1 MIIIAHCCFEEA
13 LFKILPPALP
23 LMEYLVQFR
32 DESQSIFK
40 LLKAAPKF
48 HKCDF
53 KQKLI
58 YL

>member
-40 LLKAAPKF
+40 LLKEAPKLS
-48 HKCDF
+48 KE
-53 KQKLI
+53 
-58 YL
+58 